1 MSDLAQSPFPAGIS
15 GRVVNVTDAKGQ
27 DPSGNWVPGRN
38 VTYQL
43 STGHTGTVFVPLST
57 FGVESV
63 SAAIAAD
70 AQKLAAVASI
80 RF

>member
-1 MSDLAQSPFPAGIS
+1 MSDMVASPFPAGVS
-15 GRVVNVTDAKGQ
+15 GRVVSVTDTRGQ

-43 STGHTGTVFVPLST
+43 STGNTGTVFVPLST

-70 AQKLAAVASI
+70 AQKLAAVASLK
-80 RF
+80 F